1 MAQVSDEPKRDLDLK
16 LAIAD
21 AIKAD
26 IDNMVTTTCIGIE
39 GVEKM
44 ETLSIGNLTYRFRV
58 FPEDKQS
65 APRVFTVYLRE
76 HL

>member
-16 LAIAD
+16 LAIAGYL
-21 AIKAD
+21 KE
-26 IDNMVTTTCIGIE
+26 MVDGMVNE
-39 GVEKM
+39 PVQAVKGVKKM
-44 ETLSIGNLTYRFRV
+44 EPLSISNLTYRFRV
-58 FPEDKQS
+58 FPEDTQS